1 MKLYIAPATCSRA
14 PQMVINEAGLD
25 VALALYDIASR
36 TTSTGEDFAAINP
49 LLYVPAL
56 ALDDSARTCLTEAS
70 VIASYLAEMRPET
83 GLIPPAGSARR
94 PVFDQDLMFI
104 ATEIAQKH
112 IPLMRG
118 HMNEAGRAWTLARL
132 AEAYALFDQRLADGR
147 PWLAG
152 ENFTLLD
159 IYLWA
164 TLWGDR
170 TGARIDSLRRLT
182 AWLARVEARPSAQKT
197 LAEEAALVQAHAARP
212 KSRPNSGPNSGAR
225 PAPA

>member
-1 MKLYIAPATCSRA
+1 MKLYIARATCSRA
-14 PQMVINEAGLD
+14 PQTVINEAGLD
-25 VALALYDIASR
+25 VALALYDIPSGK
-36 TTSTGEDFAAINP
+36 TSTGEDFAAINRF
-49 LLYVPAL
+49 LYVPAL
-56 ALDDSARTCLTEAS
+56 TLDDAAQTCLTEAS

-83 GLIPPAGSARR
+83 GLIPPVGSARR
-94 PVFDQDLMFI
+94 PFFDQDLMFI

-118 HMNEAGRAWTLARL
+118 HMNDAGRLWTLARL

-147 PWLAG
+147 RWLAG

-170 TGARIDSLRRLT
+170 SGAQIDHLR
-182 AWLARVEARPSAQKT
+182 ALADWIVRVEARPSVRKT
-197 LAEEAALVQAHAARP
+197 LADEAALVEAHAARLAP
-212 KSRPNSGPNSGAR
+212 EAAR
-225 PAPA
+225 APH